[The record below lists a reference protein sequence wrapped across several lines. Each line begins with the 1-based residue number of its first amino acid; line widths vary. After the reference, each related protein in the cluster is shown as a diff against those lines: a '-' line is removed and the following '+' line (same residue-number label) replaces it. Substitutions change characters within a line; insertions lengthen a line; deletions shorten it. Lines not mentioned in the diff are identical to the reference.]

1 MLSPSTSILLTM
13 DEKGTNQRRENGND
27 LKRKRRGEKVAGPKK
42 IYRCRKEKKDKEKK
56 YS

>member
-42 IYRCRKEKKDKEKK
+42 I
-56 YS
+56 